1 MLMLL
6 PPHYGGA
13 AWFFKVKKSED
24 LLFFKNGPGRPG
36 PLRKSIAIWD
46 LLW

>member
-24 LLFFKNGPGRPG
+24 LLFFKT
-36 PLRKSIAIWD
+36 D
-46 LLW
+46 LGVRAP

>member
-6 PPHYGGA
+6 LPYYGGA

-24 LLFFKNGPGRPG
+24 QLFFKT
-36 PLRKSIAIWD
+36 D
-46 LLW
+46 LGVRAP